1 MTYIL
6 KELKTEST
14 EYSIKLEIVLRKSN
28 NLLIITAESTQR
40 GNAWAFASCLSEL
53 IGTDVEAH
61 VTKNNVL
68 IDKCLLNGDVLSELS
83 TFEQTKTIDALFE
96 KIWRVSKTLIPE
108 ESECEEVIVSMVDK
122 ND

>member
-14 EYSIKLEIVLRKSN
+14 EYSTKLEIVLRKSN
-28 NLLIITAESTQR
+28 SLLIITAESTQR
-40 GNAWAFASCLSEL
+40 GNAWAFASWLSGL
-53 IGTDVEAH
+53 IGATVKVH

-68 IDKCLLNGDVLSELS
+68 IDECLLNGDMLSELS

-96 KIWRVSKTLIPE
+96 KIRRVSKTFIPE
-108 ESECEEVIVSMVDK
+108 ESECEDVIMSMIDR